1 MLLAALMLV
10 SCLSPAFAEEGEQAR
25 TDYERWGS
33 YLNWTDGQKAEAF
46 HNWDD
51 ERWDAIL
58 DACTEEELLS
68 LINYGA
74 YHTLPIESIGLP
86 ATLHGDGPSGFT

>member
-10 SCLSPAFAEEGEQAR
+10 SCLSPAFAEEGEQAQ

-51 ERWDAIL
+51 ERWDAY
-58 DACTEEELLS
+58 CTVPTTTTRAS
-68 LINYGA
+68 TG
-74 YHTLPIESIGLP
+74 P
-86 ATLHGDGPSGFT
+86 AAWSWSKMMRP